1 VIRSIE
7 SQLKPDSGDNKF
19 IAHFFNRF
27 PEDINADLKK
37 QIVNGIPQEIVSLD
51 QDDK

>member
-1 VIRSIE
+1 V
-7 SQLKPDSGDNKF
+7 KPDSADNKF

-27 PEDINADLKK
+27 PADIDADLKK
-37 QIVNGIPQEIVSLD
+37 QIVHGIPQEIVSLD